1 MNATEANQW
10 GIILN
15 FAGSILIAPDI
26 LRQARLDSLAAQ
38 LQQAA
43 GSLASKLAS
52 WVTVALAHH
61 PGLQTPGYLTEDGYG
76 SKPWRLVM
84 PIGAIAGGIF
94 TLLMVVFGSEM
105 ITGAGSPLIVR
116 VVLSIIWSEIFFT
129 GAFVVWNFG
138 AGILIGLFLQVRLG
152 WWSFHLLRA
161 YLYILMLLRSAM
173 LLPFH
178 VVYFIARAAAWCL
191 SGAAM
196 LLARQD
202 VLWRSLLVIGFIVF
216 TGGFVVQL
224 WATTMTPP

>member
-52 WVTVALAHH
+52 WVTVALEHH
-61 PGLQTPGYLTEDGYG
+61 PGLQAPDYLPEDGYG

-84 PIGAIAGGIF
+84 PIGAMAGAIV
-94 TLLMVVFGSEM
+94 TLMFFVLGSEM
-105 ITGAGSPLIVR
+105 IAGSGSSLIFR
-116 VVLSIIWSEIFFT
+116 VVLSIIWSEILFT
-129 GAFVVWNFG
+129 GAFVVWNVG
-138 AGILIGLFLQVRLG
+138 AGILIGLFLQVSIGR
-152 WWSFHLLRA
+152 WSFHLLRT
-161 YLYILMLLRSAM
+161 YLYILMMLKSAM

-178 VVYFIARAAAWCL
+178 IVYFIARATAWGL
-191 SGAAM
+191 SGAANV
-196 LLARQD
+196 LARQD